1 MGIKLTISFLLSLR
15 GNSSKLLGINFQD
28 LNHLESA
35 DFSFV
40 KYGFYKVGC
49 DGSFALDE
57 YGSAKVTRMSGSSQ
71 NSHHFL
77 SYLKQNTIFTSVV
90 ATVL

>member
-1 MGIKLTISFLLSLR
+1 MVITSVVTVVEFLS
-15 GNSSKLLGINFQD
+15 
-28 LNHLESA
+28 ESA

-49 DGSFALDE
+49 DGSFAFDE
-57 YGSAKVTRMSGSSQ
+57 YGSAEVTRVSGSSQ

-77 SYLKQNTIFTSVV
+77 CYLKQNTIFTSAVTAV
-90 ATVL
+90 EFLSDSGEIQ